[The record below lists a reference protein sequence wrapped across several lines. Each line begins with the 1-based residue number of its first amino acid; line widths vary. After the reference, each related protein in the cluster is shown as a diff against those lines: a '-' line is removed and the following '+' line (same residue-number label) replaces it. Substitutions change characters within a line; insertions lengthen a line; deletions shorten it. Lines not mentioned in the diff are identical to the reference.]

1 MKKIT
6 FLLFTLLTFSIFG
19 QDKLTSSL
27 NEYYNGNSWQN
38 SNNSEFVYDSNNNLT
53 EEAELYWDATTSEWK
68 DSSKTSYT
76 YNANNKVIVELY
88 QNFDSNKIVTN
99 QYRTTNTYDSNG
111 KLTEFL
117 SEFNGGGSWEFE
129 DKFIL
134 EYSNSRLT
142 GAISYTWDG
151 SDWVLEEESSRI
163 AVSYNANNKVSI
175 SKLDNWDGTKW
186 VDSDRTLYTYDANN
200 RVIIED
206 SQIWD
211 GTSWSTDY
219 KSEYTYD
226 TNGNALTEKESYLE
240 NEVLTEQ
247 PIETKIFDTSQ
258 LMSSF
263 SHPFKDKTGI
273 DFLFSANGI
282 VNKILGRSSTNNRTT
297 YYYGNEP
304 TASVNDFNLIDFSVY
319 PNPSTSTIKIDD
331 SNFSIKNVE
340 LYSVVGKKVMTS
352 TKNKLNLQ
360 HLVNGVYLLKIE
372 TESGKIAT
380 KRIIK
385 N

>member
-6 FLLFTLLTFSIFG
+6 LLLSIFATTLILG

-27 NEYYNGNSWQN
+27 GEYFDGTNWLDSSKTTYQYDDNG
-38 SNNSEFVYDSNNNLT
+38 NLT
-53 EEAELYWDATTSEWK
+53 EETEFYWNSTNWVKGYTSKYTYNSNNKSLVETYINYNSNGTTSE
-68 DSSKTSYT
+68 
-76 YNANNKVIVELY
+76 
-88 QNFDSNKIVTN
+88 
-99 QYRTTNTYDSNG
+99 QYKTTNTYDSEG
-111 KLTEFL
+111 KLIEILT
-117 SEFNGGGSWEFE
+117 EFNGGVSWEFE

-142 GAISYTWDG
+142 GAIGYAWNG

-163 AVSYNANNKVSI
+163 VISYNANNKVSI
-175 SKLDNWDGTKW
+175 SKSDNWDVTKW

-200 RVIIED
+200 RIIVED

-219 KSEYTYD
+219 KYEYTYD
-226 TNGNALTEKESYLE
+226 ANGNAITEKESYLE

-247 PIETKIFDTSQ
+247 PIETKTFDTSQ
-258 LMSSF
+258 LMSIF

-304 TASVNDFNLIDFSVY
+304 TANVNDFNFVKFEVY
-319 PNPSTSTIKIDD
+319 PNPTISVINIDD
-331 SNFSIKNVE
+331 RNFSLKKVE
-340 LYSVVGKKVMTS
+340 IYNLIGKKVLTS
-352 TKNKLNLQ
+352 TKNKLNIKNLI
-360 HLVNGVYLLKIE
+360 NGIYLLKVEDDKGNIV
-372 TESGKIAT
+372 T

>member
-27 NEYYNGNSWQN
+27 NEYYNGTSWQN

-53 EEAELYWDATTSEWK
+53 EEAEQYWDATIPEWK
-68 DSSKTSYT
+68 DSSKTFYT

-88 QNFDSNKIVTN
+88 QNFDSNNNVNN

-117 SEFNGGGSWEFE
+117 SEFSAGESWEIE
-129 DKFIL
+129 EKFIL

-142 GAISYTWDG
+142 GAISYAWIG
-151 SDWVLEEESSRI
+151 FDWVLEEESSRI
-163 AVSYNANNKVSI
+163 VISYNANNKVSI
-175 SKLDNWDGTKW
+175 SKSDNWDGTKW

-200 RVIIED
+200 RIIVED

-226 TNGNALTEKESYLE
+226 ANGNAVTEKESYLE

-247 PIETKIFDTSQ
+247 PIETKTFDTSQ

-282 VNKILGRSSTNNRTT
+282 VNKILGRSSMNNRTT

-304 TASVNDFNLIDFSVY
+304 TANVNDFNTLNFTVY
-319 PNPSTSTIKIDD
+319 PNPTSSVLNIDD
-331 SNFSIKNVE
+331 GDFILKNVE
-340 LYSVVGKKVMTS
+340 VYNLLGKRVMTT

-360 HLVNGVYLLKIE
+360 NLVNGLYFVKVQGE
-372 TESGKIAT
+372 NGSFAT
-380 KRIIK
+380 KK
-385 N
+385 VVKK